1 MQDII
6 GLLSELPSGAWATL
20 GVVVGSLIAYLS
32 TKFSARAQV
41 FSAEILAEKDV
52 QIHRATIQAGTE
64 RWRQERMLEKL
75 ERAHQILC
83 DISMSFSQTQMY
95 FTDEDRISVDEFRQ
109 WYRIYCRKL
118 HKSLSYVSFYLE
130 HEGDTM
136 REIYGQMNIYW
147 GEMEGMLIAHKEG
160 KMDVKRE
167 RLERALVASNEIADK
182 SAKVRRRIE
191 RFANVAASPL
201 SQ

>member
-6 GLLSELPSGAWATL
+6 SLLSELPSGAWATL
-20 GVVVGSLIAYLS
+20 GVVVGSLIAYFS

-41 FSAEILAEKDV
+41 FSAEILAEKDM
-52 QIHRATIQAGTE
+52 QIHRAKIQADAE

-95 FTDEDRISVDEFRQ
+95 FTDEDRISIDEFRQ
-109 WYRIYCRKL
+109 WYRTYCQKF

-130 HEGDTM
+130 SEGDIM

-147 GEMEGMLIAHKEG
+147 GEMEGMLVAHKEG

-167 RLERALVASNEIADK
+167 RLQRALAASNEIADK

-191 RFANVAASPL
+191 RFANVAASP
-201 SQ
+201 